1 MNRVAGMAGGL
12 YRASRAAGRLI
23 TLSAVSHSVAIALS
37 AWVVHVSTERG
48 EGSTAVTGVDP
59 GLALR
64 SAAAHAA
71 AVGLSI
77 AAARKTEDGSVLSF
91 ALLLYDGA
99 AGAVW

>member
-1 MNRVAGMAGGL
+1 MAGGL

-23 TLSAVSHSVAIALS
+23 TLSAVSHSVAIVLS
-37 AWVVHVSTERG
+37 AWAVHVSTAERG
-48 EGSTAVTGVDP
+48 EGSTTAVTGVDP

>member
-1 MNRVAGMAGGL
+1 MAGGL

-23 TLSAVSHSVAIALS
+23 TLSAVSHSVAIVLS
-37 AWVVHVSTERG
+37 AWAVHVSTAERG